1 MATIMNIQ
9 GNNCTKIIIADGT
22 FDIPKGTK
30 VTIDENGK
38 TYIDGMPLDEYVKNR
53 RNETE

>member
-9 GNNCTKIIIADGT
+9 GNNCTKIILADGA
-22 FDIPKGTK
+22 FDIPKGAK
-30 VTIDENGK
+30 VTIDDNGK